1 MKLSNTV
8 IKPIVTEKTTL
19 LNEENKYV
27 FRTDMKGTK
36 YSIAKILQELY
47 KVDAIDIK
55 TIIVKGKV
63 KRIGKTRNFTRLQNW
78 KKAVVT
84 LKKGQ
89 KIENIVKGTQ
99 K

>member
-1 MKLSNTV
+1 MKLSNTI
-8 IKPIVTEKTTL
+8 IKPIVTEKSTL